1 MQEMILCNKSGI
13 LLFALGKPQNPIQSK
28 PLICLMN
35 FHLINVWLAIGTTT
49 KP

>member
-1 MQEMILCNKSGI
+1 MQDFFLCKKPGI
-13 LLFALGKPQNPIQSK
+13 VLFVLRNLQNPILIK

-35 FHLINVWLAIGTTT
+35 FHLINVWLAIGTST